1 MTEPTAALAPRDLR
15 CQRRVWCRGTAGT
28 GRKAGRWRKAGEQGS
43 ALVEFVF
50 LAVLVVVPLLYLVLT
65 LSRLQAGAYAVSA
78 AAREAGR
85 AYVTAGSAAEA
96 PHRAEAAARL
106 AFEDQGFNSSQSH
119 VALSCDGSPC
129 LRPAGRVTLVAS
141 VRVPLPLVPAFARAV
156 IPLDVSVS
164 ASHVAVVDPFRALP

>member
-1 MTEPTAALAPRDLR
+1 MTALRWRDFR
-15 CQRRVWCRGTAGT
+15 CHRRVRCGAGPGTRGQV
-28 GRKAGRWRKAGEQGS
+28 GRTRSAGEQGS

-85 AYVTAGSAAEA
+85 AYVTAASAGEA
-96 PHRAEAAARL
+96 PRRAEAAARL

-119 VALSCDGSPC
+119 LALSCDGSPC
-129 LRPAGRVTLVAS
+129 LRPGGRVTLTAS

>member
-1 MTEPTAALAPRDLR
+1 MSALVAATWRDT
-15 CQRRVWCRGTAGT
+15 RRRRMVRCRGQAGT
-28 GRKAGRWRKAGEQGS
+28 SRRAGELRIAGEGGS

-85 AYVTAGSAAEA
+85 AYVTADSADAA
-96 PHRAEAAARL
+96 PRRAEAAARL
-106 AFEDQGFNSSQSH
+106 AFEDQGFSSTQSRLD
-119 VALSCDGSPC
+119 LSCDGSPC
-129 LRPAGRVTLVAS
+129 LHPAARVTMVAS

-156 IPLDVSVS
+156 IPLEISES
-164 ASHVAVVDPFRALP
+164 ASHVAVVDPFRGMP